1 MKDLYD
7 NEVTTKSEKT
17 IDAINRFTTSLIGY
31 GTDFGVIFEA
41 SDEDPDCAVAATL
54 GGILGMFMETP
65 DRLEIADTYFNR
77 ALTAAPAA
85 TEREQLLVEAM
96 WSSRQGDLEKAL
108 GCFRKLAKFYP
119 RDLLSAK
126 MGQTHYFNLGDDEGM
141 LWLADQVID
150 AHKDTA
156 FAHGMRAFGLEQ
168 MSQLG
173 EAEEEARLATDM
185 QRAEPWAHHAVA
197 HVMVTQGRHAEGIQ
211 WMRDLSG
218 EWDYCNSFMYTHNWW
233 HLALFHLERE
243 EFDEALRLY
252 DEHIWGRDKTYSQD
266 QINAISLLW
275 RLEMAGAD
283 VGDRWQDVAS
293 HVADRSLV
301 LDQPFLDMQ
310 YVYALARGGKTLELN
325 NLLSGMELMEM
336 DAPKM
341 TRAVWEEVAAP
352 ASRAFVAFAD
362 EDYAK
367 AEELL
372 APARARMQSIGG
384 SHAQRDLFEQVWLH
398 SLIRQNKMKE
408 ALELLNARV
417 AFRDPPALDVHL
429 HQKVKAAAV

>member
-7 NEVTTKSEKT
+7 NEVSTKSDKT
-17 IDAINRFTTSLIGY
+17 IDAINRFTTSLVGY
-31 GTDFGVIFEA
+31 GTDFGVIFVA

-54 GGILGMFMETP
+54 GGILGLFLETP

-96 WSSRQGDLEKAL
+96 WSSRQGDLEKSL
-108 GCFRKLAKFYP
+108 GCFRKLAKLYP
-119 RDLLSAK
+119 NDLLSAK

-141 LWLADQVID
+141 LWLADQVME
-150 AHKDTA
+150 AHQGTA

-168 MSQLG
+168 TSQL
-173 EAEEEARLATDM
+173 EKAEEEARLATEM
-185 QRAEPWAHHAVA
+185 QRAEPWAHHAAA
-197 HVMVTQGRHAEGIQ
+197 HVMVTQGRHEEGIQ
-211 WMRDLSG
+211 WMQDLSS

-243 EFDEALRLY
+243 EFEEALHIY
-252 DEHIWGRDKTYSQD
+252 DTHVWGRDKTYSQD

-283 VGDRWQDVAS
+283 VGGRWEDVANF
-293 HVADRSLV
+293 VADRSFV

-310 YVYALARGGKTLELN
+310 YVFALARGGKTLELN
-325 NLLSGMELMEM
+325 NLLAGMEMMEM

-341 TRAVWEEVAAP
+341 TRAVWEHVATP
-352 ASRAFVAFAD
+352 ASHAFVAFAN
-362 EDYAK
+362 EDYAR

-372 APARARMQSIGG
+372 SPARERMQSIGG
-384 SHAQRDLFEQVWLH
+384 SHAQRDLFEQVWIH

-408 ALELLNARV
+408 ALKILEARI
-417 AFRDPPALDVHL
+417 AFRKAPALDLHL
-429 HQKVKAAAV
+429 YQQVKAAAA